1 MNEERL
7 QILEML
13 ATGKIDVAETQMLL
27 EALEKGAAVEPE
39 ALKAA
44 HHAKPGPGIP
54 PPGASGHALPPV
66 PPIPVGLGLPLS
78 LIHI

>member
-39 ALKAA
+39 ALKAV
-44 HHAKPGPGIP
+44 HH
-54 PPGASGHALPPV
+54 
-66 PPIPVGLGLPLS
+66 LS